1 MDEQEQNKK
10 NKVTHKSAAKKIMS
24 SSKKDRQISVKMSSE
39 MYNQFTQINKARGMS
54 NNSTINMII
63 LIRHKPMSSICTV
76 FLNCVLTGRS

>member
-1 MDEQEQNKK
+1 MGMLLDKMGEQEQNKK
-10 NKVTHKSAAKKIMS
+10 NTVTHKSAAKKIMS

-63 LIRHKPMSSICTV
+63 AEYIRENASW
-76 FLNCVLTGRS
+76 LDQ